1 MPNKE
6 MSNYLWILLSLTILL
21 PPDVI
26 EMLVISRHA
35 ACYINLVCIFI
46 LAINLSF
53 LSVEGAKEHAGG
65 RPYEA
70 TEGIPKHNS
79 VPALPHWC
87 HRQPS
92 EEVTAEPLLSLVLGS
107 GALLPRARLMAS
119 VRTGPFGLKES
130 LYLLHTSYCIVNN
143 SFLASKKQTE
153 A

>member
-1 MPNKE
+1 
-6 MSNYLWILLSLTILL
+6 
-21 PPDVI
+21 
-26 EMLVISRHA
+26 MLVISRHA

-53 LSVEGAKEHAGG
+53 LSLEGAKGHAGG
-65 RPYEA
+65 SPHEA

-79 VPALPHWC
+79 VPALPHSC

-92 EEVTAEPLLSLVLGS
+92 EEATAEPLLSSLILGS
-107 GALLPRARLMAS
+107 GALLPRARLMTS
-119 VRTGPFGLKES
+119 VRTGPFGLRES
-130 LYLLHTSYCIVNN
+130 LHLLHTSYCMVNN